1 MRFVPY
7 RFLRNQAG
15 KLRRRLADEGELVI
29 TSSGEPF
36 AIMIDVDQET
46 LEETLY
52 LVSQLRA
59 QKAVS
64 ALRAEAK
71 ERGVDR
77 LSPEEVEAEVQ
88 AVRDERGSG

>member
-15 KLRRRLADEGELVI
+15 KLRRKLSDEGELVI

-36 AIMIDVDQET
+36 AIMINVDEET

-52 LVSQLRA
+52 LVSQIRA
-59 QKAVS
+59 RKAVS
-64 ALRAEAK
+64 ALRSEAR
-71 ERGVDR
+71 ERGLDQ
-77 LSPEEVEAEVQ
+77 LSGDEIEQEIR
-88 AVRDERGSG
+88 AVREGRAGK

>member
-15 KLRRRLADEGELVI
+15 KLRRKLSDEGELVI

-36 AIMIDVDQET
+36 AIMIDVDEET

-52 LVSQLRA
+52 LVSQIRA
-59 QKAVS
+59 RKAVS
-64 ALRAEAK
+64 ALRSEAR
-71 ERGVDR
+71 ERGLDK
-77 LSPEEVEAEVQ
+77 LS
-88 AVRDERGSG
+88 RDEIEQEIRDVREGRFGE

>member
-15 KLRRRLADEGELVI
+15 KLRRRLSDEGELVI

-36 AIMIDVDQET
+36 AVMIDVDEET

-52 LVSQLRA
+52 LVSQIRA
-59 QKAVS
+59 RKAVS

-71 ERGVDR
+71 ERGLDR
-77 LSPEEVEAEVQ
+77 LSEDEIEEEVR
-88 AVRDERGSG
+88 AVREGRGRG

>member
-15 KLRRRLADEGELVI
+15 KLRKRLSKEGELIV

-36 AIMIDVDQET
+36 AVMIDVDPES

-59 QKAVS
+59 RKAVS
-64 ALRAEAK
+64 ALRSEAK
-71 ERGVDR
+71 EKELDR
-77 LSPEEVEAEVQ
+77 LSPQQIEAEVR
-88 AVRDERGSG
+88 AVREARGSG

>member
-15 KLRRRLADEGELVI
+15 KLRRRLSDEGELVI

-36 AIMIDVDQET
+36 AIMIDVDKET

-52 LVSQLRA
+52 LVSQIRA
-59 QKAVS
+59 RKAVS
-64 ALRAEAK
+64 ALRSEAK
-71 ERGVDR
+71 EKGLDR
-77 LSPEEVEAEVQ
+77 LSQEEIEEEVR
-88 AVRDERGSG
+88 AVREGRGGG